1 MVNRKKYAKP
11 ELKTRKV
18 ELGVFGE
25 YGGTNG
31 GLPDGTPHPVKIT
44 NPLDYMID

>member
-25 YGGTNG
+25 YGGTDG
-31 GLPDGTPHPVKIT
+31 GLPEGNPRPGKPT
-44 NPLDYMID
+44 NPYDYMIG